1 MVFVDYS
8 DLLDKILQI
17 LRNQQSKNLFGVSP
31 DGLRLRIDVDA
42 IASQVARLQIS
53 NPLGAAASGA
63 KSATVNLSPGC
74 KELFP
79 EKIQAIADCVKQIL
93 GDAIALREGS
103 PTGEGGAA
111 PIAQQ
116 SSSTN
121 VKEFVES
128 LVTDLQTLKG
138 DTASLN
144 FTYPF
149 NSYEGLQKQ
158 RLTFRDKNHKD
169 KAVLRFH
176 KLTIAVQKTR
186 EFNEHLKKGLEQYI
200 RIQFA
205 SVSEEEQEELGYLLE
220 DLYKDKDNLQL
231 DFYRLKRIIDTETL
245 GKLKKKAQINYLEY
259 LYENI
264 NPDTSRSNSEAVIY
278 LQDTIRRLRLI
289 EEYINDANKADGD
302 YLVSYAGVSLNYK
315 DIFSRAEA
323 YEMLP
328 IIPKI
333 EGYLGETT
341 DDERGEI
348 QFILGVKLKFDGKV
362 QAYGGKNVFAYYLN
376 LLDPESKQHKEELS
390 DPLRKEVFARKILK
404 ILFLYYCLFAIH
416 PKISQLE
423 YNPISN
429 FEQKVVQIFKRDDE
443 NEKQKILSNIVKY
456 FKEYKVQEKITNLK
470 NLLVHLIKPER
481 TFSIKEYPQHL
492 SISKGILETDINTIL
507 HQNTFFKSILKGN
520 PKEVIRY
527 ISVGDANVKEDV
539 LCSLPVKITI
549 TDIHYVATEDKQTFK
564 MNYAPA
570 NIGALPILFL
580 PFSDKKCQEIY
591 RSHFLKR
598 KLLLFPYQLE
608 NSKFESQ
615 ELFIYRFTFALLT
628 YICLRVLLHQQN
640 RLFIPILRLHQHTK
654 EDDAP
659 IEKFVASFAHV
670 LSHLLNERHRSN
682 TQGVDI
688 RDLQSKGKFKIPN
701 VLSSLYSVLPKS
713 FSFANASE
721 LPKNID
727 KLVIVIVSSR
737 ESDRRW
743 NGSQK
748 ISTLM
753 GEMLLLSC
761 QNGAV
766 RVQLL
771 KTFSE
776 NYENQQIFRNPTV
789 IIDEVAKLYQQGCR
803 HFLYIAKAPYTS
815 TLNLTKTEDDRLF
828 FLSQEVI
835 GAFKGQHQDI
845 KIYPMFFDKYYAVR
859 LQNIDVSSS
868 LYIQDTAELTNL
880 VDDPSKKSVVFFN
893 LFNGV
898 TVGNSRDRYYNG
910 VISYSTFLKIY
921 EGILDD
927 EDIYKGLIFKGELKN
942 EILQYLTLF
951 HFSRYEKAKDINLKL
966 DPYENLI
973 GENSV
978 GSLSLFSHMRG
989 KVDFNSLA
997 FLTEVKKI
1005 LNVHFV

>member
-1 MVFVDYS
+1 MSTIRTGNNDLVFVDYG
-8 DLLDKILQI
+8 DILDKILQV
-17 LRNQQSKNLFGVSP
+17 LRNQESKNLFGVST
-31 DGLRLRIDVDA
+31 DGLRLRINVDA
-42 IASQVARLQIS
+42 VACQVARLQIS
-53 NPLGAAASGA
+53 NPLGAAANNA
-63 KSATVNLSPGC
+63 KSATVNFSPGC

-79 EKIQAIADCVKQIL
+79 GKIQAIADCVKQIL
-93 GDAIALREGS
+93 GDDIE
-103 PTGEGGAA
+103 
-111 PIAQQ
+111 QQ
-116 SSSTN
+116 RSSTT

-128 LVTDLQTLKG
+128 LVTDLQTFKG

-149 NSYEGLQKQ
+149 SSYEGLQKQ
-158 RLTFRDKNHKD
+158 RLTFPDKNNKG

-186 EFNEHLKKGLEQYI
+186 EFNEQLKKGLEQSI
-200 RIQFA
+200 KVRFA
-205 SVSEEEQEELGYLLE
+205 SANEEEREELDYLLD
-220 DLYKDKDNLQL
+220 DLYKDKDNPQL

-264 NPDTSRSNSEAVIY
+264 NTDSSRSHAEAVIY

-289 EEYINDANKADGD
+289 EEYINDSNKADGD
-302 YLVSYAGVSLNYK
+302 YIVTYAGVSLNYK

-362 QAYGGKNVFAYYLN
+362 QAYGGKNVFAYYFN
-376 LLDPESKQHKEELS
+376 LLDPESQQHKEELA
-390 DPLRKEVFARKILK
+390 DPLRKEVFARKVLK

-416 PKISQLE
+416 PQIPQLE
-423 YNPISN
+423 YNPIDN
-429 FEQKVVQIFKRDDE
+429 FETKVIKAFQEDDE
-443 NEKQKILSNIVKY
+443 KKKQKLLSSIVKY
-456 FKEYKVQEKITNLK
+456 FKEYKIQEKISKLK
-470 NLLVHLIKPER
+470 GLLVEAIKYSR
-481 TFSIKEYPQHL
+481 TFSTREYPQHL
-492 SISKGILETDINTIL
+492 SISQGILEQDINTIIN
-507 HQNTFFKSILKGN
+507 QSTFFKLILKGN

-527 ISVGDANVKEDV
+527 ISVGDANIKEDS

-564 MNYAPA
+564 MNYEQA
-570 NIGALPILFL
+570 NISALPILFL
-580 PFSDKKCQEIY
+580 PLSDKKCQEVY
-591 RSHFLKR
+591 KNNFLKR
-598 KLLLFPYQLE
+598 KLLVFPYKLE
-608 NSKFESQ
+608 NSPLESQ
-615 ELFIYRFTFALLT
+615 ELFIYKFTFALLT
-628 YICLRVLLHQQN
+628 YICLRVLLHKQN

-659 IEKFVASFAHV
+659 VEKFIASFARV
-670 LSHLLNERHRSN
+670 LSHLLNEIHRSN
-682 TQGVDI
+682 TQGIDI
-688 RDLQSKGKFKIPN
+688 RDLQSKGKFKVPN

-713 FSFANASE
+713 FTFSNSSD
-721 LPKNID
+721 LPTNIN
-727 KLVIVIVSSR
+727 KIAIVIVSSR

-748 ISTLM
+748 ISNLM
-753 GEMLLLSC
+753 GEILLLSC
-761 QNGAV
+761 RNSIV

-771 KTFSE
+771 TTFSD
-776 NYENQQIFRNPTV
+776 NYENQQMFRNPTV
-789 IIDEVAKLYQQGCR
+789 IIDEVTKLYEKGCR

-815 TLNLTKTEDDRLF
+815 TLNMTKTEDDRLF

-835 GAFKGQHQDI
+835 GAFKSQHRDI

-859 LQNIDVSSS
+859 QSKIDGSSS
-868 LYIQDTAELTNL
+868 LYIQDTVELTNL

-898 TVGNSRDRYYNG
+898 TVGNGGDRYYNG

-951 HFSRYEKAKDINLKL
+951 HFSRYEKARDINLKL

-978 GSLSLFSHMRG
+978 GSLSLFGHMRG

-1005 LNVHFV
+1005 LNVQFL

>member
-1 MVFVDYS
+1 MSTIRTGNNELVFVDYS
-8 DLLDKILQI
+8 DVLDKILQV
-17 LRNQQSKNLFGVSP
+17 LRNQHPKNLFGVST
-31 DGLRLRIDVDA
+31 DGMRLRIDVDA
-42 IASQVARLQIS
+42 VASQVAQLQMS
-53 NPLGAAASGA
+53 NPLGAAANNA
-63 KSATVNLSPGC
+63 KSATVNFSPGC
-74 KELFP
+74 KEIFP
-79 EKIQAIADCVKQIL
+79 GKIQAIADCVKQIL
-93 GDAIALREGS
+93 GDAIA
-103 PTGEGGAA
+103 
-111 PIAQQ
+111 QQ
-116 SSSTN
+116 RPSTT

-128 LVTDLQTLKG
+128 LVTDLQTFKG

-149 NSYEGLQKQ
+149 SSYEGLQKQ
-158 RLTFRDKNHKD
+158 RLTFPDRNHKG

-200 RIQFA
+200 KVQFA
-205 SVSEEEQEELGYLLE
+205 SASEEEREELGYLLD
-220 DLYKDKDNLQL
+220 DLYKDKDNPQL
-231 DFYRLKRIIDTETL
+231 DFYRLQRIIDTETL

-264 NPDTSRSNSEAVIY
+264 NTDASSSNAEAVIY

-302 YLVSYAGVSLNYK
+302 YLVTYAGVSLNYK

-341 DDERGEI
+341 DDERGEV

-362 QAYGGKNVFAYYLN
+362 QAYGGKKVFEYYLN
-376 LLDPESKQHKEELS
+376 LLDPESQQHREELA
-390 DPLRKEVFARKILK
+390 DPLRKEIFARKVLK
-404 ILFLYYCLFAIH
+404 ILFLYYCLFAIN
-416 PKISQLE
+416 PKLSQLQ

-429 FEQKVVQIFKRDDE
+429 FEKKVVRILKEDDE
-443 NEKQKILSNIVKY
+443 NAKQQLLSKIVKY
-456 FKEYKVQEKITNLK
+456 FKEYNIQEKISKLK
-470 NLLVHLIKPER
+470 KLLVQLINSGR
-481 TFSIKEYPQHL
+481 SFSIREYPQHL
-492 SISKGILETDINTIL
+492 SISQGILEQDIHTIL
-507 HQNTFFKSILKGN
+507 NQSTFFKPILKGN
-520 PKEVIRY
+520 PKEVIKY
-527 ISVGDANVKEDV
+527 ISVGDANVKEDA
-539 LCSLPVKITI
+539 LCSLPAKITI

-564 MNYAPA
+564 MDYEQT
-570 NIGALPILFL
+570 NIGALPLLFL
-580 PFSDKKCQEIY
+580 PWSDKKCQDIY
-591 RSHFLKR
+591 KSHFINR
-598 KLLLFPYQLE
+598 KLLLFSYKLE
-608 NSKFESQ
+608 NSNLESQ
-615 ELFIYRFTFALLT
+615 ELFLYRFTFALLT
-628 YICLRVLLHQQN
+628 YVCLRVLLHKQN
-640 RLFIPILRLHQHTK
+640 KLFIPILRLHQHTK

-659 IEKFVASFAHV
+659 IEKFIASFAHV

-688 RDLQSKGKFKIPN
+688 RDLQSKGKFKVPN

-713 FSFANASE
+713 FTFSNSSDF
-721 LPKNID
+721 PTNIN
-727 KLVIVIVSSR
+727 KLAIVIVSSR

-748 ISTLM
+748 ISNLM
-753 GEMLLLSC
+753 GEILLLSC
-761 QNGAV
+761 QESTV

-776 NYENQQIFRNPTV
+776 NYEHQQMFRNPTV
-789 IIDEVAKLYQQGCR
+789 IIDEVAKLYGKGCR

-815 TLNLTKTEDDRLF
+815 TLNMTKTEDDRLF

-835 GAFKGQHQDI
+835 GALKAQHQDI

-859 LQNIDVSSS
+859 SQKIDVSAS

-898 TVGNSRDRYYNG
+898 IVGTRSDRYYNG
-910 VISYSTFLKIY
+910 VISYSTFLNIY

-1005 LNVHFV
+1005 LNVQFV